1 MARMLMMR
9 GMMPMSTL
17 TGRGLDFLARVR
29 LHAPCQESY
38 YTYSQSLD
46 KGVFVCY
53 IITMKEMME
62 KESIFQVTFTNHS
75 TVFVKA
81 FDHEHAM
88 RIVQNAGGLWTS
100 GEREVEMVIDKIEKV

>member
-1 MARMLMMR
+1 MA
-9 GMMPMSTL
+9 
-17 TGRGLDFLARVR
+17 LACPACSPRHPRSPLACWKGASVNI
-29 LHAPCQESY
+29 AKKP
-38 YTYSQSLD
+38 LD
-46 KGVFVCY
+46 KHTFVCY

>member
-53 IITMKEMME
+53 IIYMKR
-62 KESIFQVTFTNHS
+62 ESIFTVTFTNDS
-75 TVFVKA
+75 TVFIKA
-81 FDHEHAM
+81 MDEGHVH
-88 RIVQNAGGLWTS
+88 RIIENTGGLWTS
-100 GEREVEMVIDKIEKV
+100 GEREVEMVIKKIERSC